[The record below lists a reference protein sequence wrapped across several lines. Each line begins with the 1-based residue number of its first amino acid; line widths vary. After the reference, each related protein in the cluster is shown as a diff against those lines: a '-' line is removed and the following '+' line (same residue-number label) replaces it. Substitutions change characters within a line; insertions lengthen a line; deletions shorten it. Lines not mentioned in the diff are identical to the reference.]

1 MALDSDAINTE
12 VRTVAGKLDVSWR
25 DFATYVKGK
34 IIEAGIN
41 GGVSSYTINGR
52 TVTKDLLFWERALR
66 LAMEMASIEN
76 SGGIDEMPIR
86 FIARM

>member
-1 MALDSDAINTE
+1 MLDSDAINSE
-12 VRTVAGKLDVSWR
+12 VRSVAGKLDVSWR

-52 TVTKDLLFWERALR
+52 TVTKDLQFWERALKMA
-66 LAMEMASIEN
+66 LEMAAVES
-76 SGGIDEMPIR
+76 SGGIDEQPIR
-86 FIARM
+86 FIKRT

>member
-1 MALDSDAINTE
+1 MALDADAINTE
-12 VRTVAGKLDVSWR
+12 VRSVAGKLDVSWR

-52 TVTKDLLFWERALR
+52 TVTKDLQFWELALKMA
-66 LAMEMASIEN
+66 LEMSAVEN
-76 SGGIDEMPIR
+76 SGGIDEQPIR
-86 FIARM
+86 FIART

>member
-1 MALDSDAINTE
+1 MALDSDAINLE

-52 TVTKDLLFWERALR
+52 SVVKDLQFWERALKMA
-66 LAMEMASIEN
+66 LEMASVEN
-76 SGGIDEMPIR
+76 NGGIDEQPIR
-86 FIARM
+86 FIKRM

>member
-1 MALDSDAINTE
+1 MALDSDAINSE

-52 TVTKDLLFWERALR
+52 TVAKDLQFWERALKMA
-66 LAMEMASIEN
+66 LEMASVEN
-76 SGGIDEMPIR
+76 SGGIDEQPIR
-86 FIARM
+86 FIART